1 MTSMNKPCA
10 FASGRLLAILGGI
23 AAVVIL
29 LWAGLA
35 FLLFSEPPDPLPRP
49 LEPMTPRTAAES
61 PARDSAFPPPG
72 GTIYESPE
80 DDQNDQ
86 TGGDSPDEEPVV
98 FEEAWQRTINAI
110 LTDDAEPS
118 LLSGRLA
125 AALPGMPLDGQL
137 EAAQHMVNLLADEE
151 YVTAETVY
159 FNPSMAE
166 PVRRLVFE
174 DFMNRPNTLKLPL
187 LVRTL
192 RESGHPLRNEAI
204 ENLQVYLGRDEGT
217 DWTRWDAAVRET
229 LDRERREE
237 EAMEAE
243 RLSS

>member
-1 MTSMNKPCA
+1 MNKPSA
-10 FASGRLLAILGGI
+10 FASGRLLAILGSI
-23 AAVVIL
+23 AAVVVL

-35 FLLFSEPPDPLPRP
+35 FLLFSEPADPLPRP
-49 LEPMTPRTAAES
+49 PEPMNPRSAAES
-61 PARDSAFPPPG
+61 PAQDTAFPSRG
-72 GTIYESPE
+72 STSYEAPE
-80 DDQNDQ
+80 DELPEQPVEEP
-86 TGGDSPDEEPVV
+86 PDEEPVV

-125 AALPGMPLDGQL
+125 AALPGMPLEGQL

-151 YVTAETVY
+151 YATAETVY

-217 DWTRWDAAVRET
+217 DWTRWDAAVHET

-243 RLSS
+243 GPSS

>member
-1 MTSMNKPCA
+1 MNFPA
-10 FASGRLLAILGGI
+10 VVSRRLLWSLGGI
-23 AAVVIL
+23 GTAVLL
-29 LWAGLA
+29 LWVVVA
-35 FLLFSEPPDPLPRP
+35 FLLFSGPTEHRVDPVEPVESSEQEPDHP
-49 LEPMTPRTAAES
+49 S
-61 PARDSAFPPPG
+61 PPVALDA
-72 GTIYESPE
+72 T
-80 DDQNDQ
+80 
-86 TGGDSPDEEPVV
+86 TGDSFSSHEPQAQTTAQPPVDEPVV

-125 AALPGMPLDGQL
+125 AALPGMPLEGQL
-137 EAAQHMVNLLADEE
+137 EAAQHMVNLLGDEE
-151 YVTAETVY
+151 YATAETVY

-204 ENLQVYLGRDEGT
+204 ENLQVYLGRDEGA

-229 LDRERREE
+229 LDRERREQ
-237 EAMEAE
+237 EAMEVEAGQ
-243 RLSS
+243 

>member
-1 MTSMNKPCA
+1 MTVNTAFVSKPVVW
-10 FASGRLLAILGGI
+10 LLGGI
-23 AAVVIL
+23 AAVVAL

-35 FLLFSEPPDPLPRP
+35 FLLFSEPADPLPRP
-49 LEPMTPRTAAES
+49 PEPMKSASEAVS
-61 PARDSAFPPPG
+61 PAQDTAIQSQGSTDYEASEDELPEQPVEEPP
-72 GTIYESPE
+72 E
-80 DDQNDQ
+80 
-86 TGGDSPDEEPVV
+86 EEPVV
-98 FEEAWQRTINAI
+98 FEEAWQRTINTI

-137 EAAQHMVNLLADEE
+137 EAAQHMVNLLADDE
-151 YVTAETVY
+151 YATAETVY

-174 DFMNRPNTLKLPL
+174 DFMNRPNTLKLPI

-243 RLSS
+243 AGQ